1 MVKCKHLW
9 RVMQTH
15 DENYDDDE
23 NYYFIFTDSDANENM
38 DGIFGQ
44 IIYIIFFA
52 CDYSI
57 LQLYFLTT
65 IFFSSLSGIYIL
77 RYIHVFT
84 MIMFCF
90 IALSLLRAWEYL
102 TLDFLISFLNKRY
115 CHLITTN
122 IDSQSFFFYSA
133 TVQYCNIKFKYFILI
148 INSFMTEADIIQKPV
163 Q

>member
-1 MVKCKHLW
+1 MMMTKIIISFSQIQMRMKIWMVFLVRLFTSFFLLVIILFCSS
-9 RVMQTH
+9 
-15 DENYDDDE
+15 
-23 NYYFIFTDSDANENM
+23 IFL
-38 DGIFGQ
+38 Q
-44 IIYIIFFA
+44 QFFFQV
-52 CDYSI
+52 CPE
-57 LQLYFLTT
+57 FT
-65 IFFSSLSGIYIL
+65 FL

-148 INSFMTEADIIQKPV
+148 INSFMTEADII
-163 Q
+163 